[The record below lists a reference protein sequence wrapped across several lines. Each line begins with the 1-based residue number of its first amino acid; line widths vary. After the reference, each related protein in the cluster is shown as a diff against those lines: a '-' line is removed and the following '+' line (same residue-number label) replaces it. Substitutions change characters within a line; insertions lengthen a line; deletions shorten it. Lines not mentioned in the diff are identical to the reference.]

1 LELEMEQDIFILDG
15 ARTAIGTF
23 GGALSTFTP
32 ADLGVIAAKS
42 AIERSGVVAADI
54 DNAVAGNVIPN
65 SPRDLYLGRVIGM
78 ESGLPASAP
87 GLTLNRLCGSGAQA
101 IATAASMIRAGE
113 STLALAVG
121 SEVMSRA
128 PYSIDSLRKGQ
139 KMGDAGLTDW
149 LLGSLTDPFGCGGM
163 GITAENVAAK
173 YEISRSDQDAFA
185 LDSQQKAVRAITGQ
199 RFASQIVPVTV
210 KTRKGEQIITED
222 EHPRADT
229 SLEGLASLRPT
240 FRKDGTVTAGN
251 ASGINDGAAAVVL
264 ASGAEVAARGLR
276 PRGRLLSWA
285 VAGVPPEIMGIG
297 PAHAVPLALQRAGID
312 LGQIDVIES
321 NEAFAA
327 QAIAVNRL
335 LDLPLEKVNPNGG
348 AIALGHPLGATG
360 VILTVKALYE
370 LERIGGRYGLVT
382 MCIGGGQGIAL
393 VIENCLANRA

>member
-1 LELEMEQDIFILDG
+1 MEQDIFILDG

-32 ADLGVIAAKS
+32 AELGVIAAKS
-42 AIERSGVVAADI
+42 AIERSGVAAEEI
-54 DNAVAGNVIPN
+54 DNAIAGNVIPN
-65 SPRDLYLGRVIGM
+65 SPRDLYLGRVVGM
-78 ESGLPASAP
+78 ESGLPTSAP

-113 STLALAVG
+113 SRLALAVG

-128 PYSIDSLRKGQ
+128 PYSLDSLRKGQ

-163 GITAENVAAK
+163 GITAENIAAK
-173 YEISRSDQDAFA
+173 YDISRSEQDAFA
-185 LDSQQKAVRAITGQ
+185 LDSQNKAVNAISAQ

-210 KTRKGEQIITED
+210 KTRKGEQTVTQD

-229 SLEGLASLRPT
+229 TLEGLSSLRPT

-264 ASGAEVAARGLR
+264 ASGAEVAARNLR
-276 PRGRLLSWA
+276 PRGKLLSWA

-312 LGQIDVIES
+312 IAQLDVIES

-335 LDLPLEKVNPNGG
+335 LGLPLEKVNPNGG
-348 AIALGHPLGATG
+348 AVALGHPLGATG
-360 VILTVKALYE
+360 VILTVKALHE

>member
-1 LELEMEQDIFILDG
+1 MEQDIFILDG

-32 ADLGVIAAKS
+32 AELGVIAAKS
-42 AIERSGVVAADI
+42 AIERSGVVATDI

-121 SEVMSRA
+121 SEVMSRS

-163 GITAENVAAK
+163 GITAENVAVK
-173 YEISRSDQDAFA
+173 YEISRNEQDAFA

-210 KTRKGEQIITED
+210 KTRKGEQIVTED

-264 ASGAEVAARGLR
+264 ASSAEVAARGLR

-393 VIENCLANRA
+393 VVENCLANRA

>member
-1 LELEMEQDIFILDG
+1 
-15 ARTAIGTF
+15 
-23 GGALSTFTP
+23 LSTFTP
-32 ADLGVIAAKS
+32 AELGVIAAKS
-42 AIERSGVVAADI
+42 AIERSGVAAADL

-113 STLALAVG
+113 SRLSLAVG

>member
-1 LELEMEQDIFILDG
+1 MEQDIFILDG

-23 GGALSTFTP
+23 GGALSTLTP
-32 ADLGVIAAKS
+32 AELGVIAAKS
-42 AIERSGVVAADI
+42 AIERSGVVAAAI

-113 STLALAVG
+113 SRLALAVG

-128 PYSIDSLRKGQ
+128 PYSLDSLRKGQ

-173 YEISRSDQDAFA
+173 YGISRSEQDAFA

-210 KTRKGEQIITED
+210 KTRKGDLIVTED

-240 FRKDGTVTAGN
+240 FRNDGTVTAGN

-276 PRGRLLSWA
+276 PRGQLLSWA

-297 PAHAVPLALQRAGID
+297 PAHAVPLALQRADID

-370 LERIGGRYGLVT
+370 LERIGGRYGLVA

>member
-1 LELEMEQDIFILDG
+1 MEQDIFILDG

-32 ADLGVIAAKS
+32 AELGALAAKS
-42 AIERSGVVAADI
+42 AIERSGVAAQDI

-65 SPRDLYLGRVIGM
+65 SPRDLYLGRVIGI
-78 ESGLPASAP
+78 ESGLPTSAP

-101 IATAASMIRAGE
+101 IATAASIIRAGE
-113 STLALAVG
+113 SSISLAAG
-121 SEVMSRA
+121 SEVMSSA
-128 PYSIDSLRKGQ
+128 PYSIANHRKGQ
-139 KMGDAGLTDW
+139 KMGDAALTDW

-163 GITAENVAAK
+163 GITAENIAAK
-173 YEISRSDQDAFA
+173 YEISRGEQDAFA
-185 LDSQQKAVRAITGQ
+185 LDSQQKAVRAITEQ
-199 RFASQIVPVTV
+199 RFESQIVPLTV
-210 KTRKGEQIITED
+210 KTRKGVQSVTED
-222 EHPRADT
+222 EAPRRDT
-229 SLEGLASLRPT
+229 TLDGLAALRPT
-240 FRKDGTVTAGN
+240 FRNDGTVTAGN

-276 PRGRLLSWA
+276 PRGKLLSWA

-297 PAHAVPLALQRAGID
+297 PAHAVPLALQRCGINLD
-312 LGQIDVIES
+312 QIDVIES

-360 VILTVKALYE
+360 IILTVKALYE

-382 MCIGGGQGIAL
+382 MCIGNGQGIAL
-393 VIENCLANRA
+393 VIENCRT

>member
-1 LELEMEQDIFILDG
+1 MEQDIFILDG

-32 ADLGVIAAKS
+32 AELGALAAKS
-42 AIERSGVVAADI
+42 AIERSGVAAQDI

-65 SPRDLYLGRVIGM
+65 SPRDLYLGRVIGI
-78 ESGLPASAP
+78 ESGLPTSAP

-101 IATAASMIRAGE
+101 IATAASIIRAGE
-113 STLALAVG
+113 SSISLAAG
-121 SEVMSRA
+121 SEVMSSA
-128 PYSIDSLRKGQ
+128 PYSIANHRKGQ
-139 KMGDAGLTDW
+139 KMGDAALTDW

-163 GITAENVAAK
+163 GITAENIAAK
-173 YEISRSDQDAFA
+173 YEISRGEQDAFA
-185 LDSQQKAVRAITGQ
+185 LDSQQKAVRAITEQ
-199 RFASQIVPVTV
+199 RFESQIVPLTV
-210 KTRKGEQIITED
+210 KTRKGVQSVTED
-222 EHPRADT
+222 EAPRRDT
-229 SLEGLASLRPT
+229 TLDGLAALRPT
-240 FRKDGTVTAGN
+240 FRNDGTVTAGN

-276 PRGRLLSWA
+276 PRGKLLSWA

-297 PAHAVPLALQRAGID
+297 PAHAVPLALQRCGINLD
-312 LGQIDVIES
+312 QIDVIES

-360 VILTVKALYE
+360 IILTVKALYE

-393 VIENCLANRA
+393 VIENCRT

>member
-1 LELEMEQDIFILDG
+1 MEQDIFILDG

-32 ADLGVIAAKS
+32 AELGVIAAKS

-163 GITAENVAAK
+163 GITAENVADK
-173 YEISRSDQDAFA
+173 YEISRSEQDAFA

-210 KTRKGEQIITED
+210 KTRKGEQIVTED

>member
-32 ADLGVIAAKS
+32 AELGVIAAKS

>member
-1 LELEMEQDIFILDG
+1 MEQDIFILDG

-121 SEVMSRA
+121 SEVMSRS

-163 GITAENVAAK
+163 GITAENVADK
-173 YEISRSDQDAFA
+173 YEISRSEQDAFA

-210 KTRKGEQIITED
+210 KTRKGEQIVTED

-393 VIENCLANRA
+393 VVENCLANRA

>member
-1 LELEMEQDIFILDG
+1 MEQDIFILDG

-32 ADLGVIAAKS
+32 AELGVIAAKS

-149 LLGSLTDPFGCGGM
+149 LFGSLTDPFGCGGM

-210 KTRKGEQIITED
+210 KTRKGEQIVTED

-327 QAIAVNRL
+327 QTIAVNRL

>member
-1 LELEMEQDIFILDG
+1 MEQDIFILDG

-32 ADLGVIAAKS
+32 AELGVIAAKS
-42 AIERSGVVAADI
+42 AIERSGVAAADL

-113 STLALAVG
+113 SRLSLAVG

-163 GITAENVAAK
+163 GITAENIAAK
-173 YEISRSDQDAFA
+173 YHIGRSEQDVFA
-185 LDSQQKAVRAITGQ
+185 LDSQQKAASAISAQ

-210 KTRKGEQIITED
+210 KTRKGEQIVMED

-229 SLEGLASLRPT
+229 TLEGLSSLRPT

-264 ASGAEVAARGLR
+264 ASGAEVAARNLR
-276 PRGRLLSWA
+276 PRGKLLSWA

-297 PAHAVPLALQRAGID
+297 PAHAVPLALQRAGLD
-312 LGQIDVIES
+312 LAQIDVIES

-335 LDLPLEKVNPNGG
+335 LGLPLEKVNPSGG